1 MDQWIDV
8 EEHIPETDDDVLVWQ
23 KDYIYGDC
31 DNTWEH
37 FGIAHYSHE
46 YNLWMGD
53 WIEGKTT
60 VLYWRELPKSP
71 KKQNKDKIAFICLNC
86 ECVFETDDYTKDDD
100 NVVQT
105 CCPKCGYIV
114 FDFGRKD
121 H

>member
-60 VLYWRELPKSP
+60 VLYWRELPKAP
-71 KKQNKDKIAFICLNC
+71 KKQRQNLILW
-86 ECVFETDDYTKDDD
+86 
-100 NVVQT
+100 
-105 CCPKCGYIV
+105 
-114 FDFGRKD
+114 RKERGAVWTIRKYVKTSAKEKTNFLKP
-121 H
+121 

>member
-37 FGIAHYSHE
+37 FGVAHYAHE

-71 KKQNKDKIAFICLNC
+71 KKQK
-86 ECVFETDDYTKDDD
+86 
-100 NVVQT
+100 
-105 CCPKCGYIV
+105 
-114 FDFGRKD
+114 
-121 H
+121 